1 VLEFLFTLFFKGGEE
16 KHENATSFRGKIPS
30 EVQETS

>member
-1 VLEFLFTLFFKGGEE
+1 VLEFSSTLFFKGGEE
-16 KHENATSFRGKIPS
+16 EHENDTSFRGKIPS